1 MSAENQGNSAP
12 TKKILESSPLSGI
25 AVPLAIVIVGALI
38 IFGVTKMLSSGKNHR
53 DLIEEMNSKTFG
65 NRWVAAY
72 ELSKFLA
79 SSKIP
84 KEDMPWVIENLSKV
98 YYESVDARTRN
109 FVVLALGSLKN
120 PLILPVLNKALED
133 QDPQVK
139 FNAVVT
145 LGNMD
150 KSSLIEW
157 DKVEALLLQNEDPG
171 LKQVA
176 LFALASHQHPK
187 VEELAL
193 PLLNSSEQT
202 LRYAAATVLI
212 HYKRNEALPVLE
224 EITNL
229 KYDKVAQGE
238 LNGAQVES
246 LKFNLLENIEKS
258 KWNEVLGLVTSLES
272 NDTNVRVTTKAKLVL
287 KVLKN

>member
-1 MSAENQGNSAP
+1 MSAENQGNPMP

-25 AVPLAIVIVGALI
+25 AVPIAIVLVGALI

-79 SSKIP
+79 SQKIP

-98 YYESVDARTRN
+98 YFESIDARTRN
-109 FVVLALGSLKN
+109 FVVLALGSLQN
-120 PLILPVLNKALED
+120 PLSLKVLNKALED

-139 FNAVVT
+139 FNAVVS

-150 KSSLIEW
+150 KSSEIDW
-157 DKVEALLLQNEDPG
+157 PKVEALLQQNEDPG

-176 LFALASHQHPK
+176 LFTLASHMRPN
-187 VEELAL
+187 VEQLAL
-193 PLLNSSEQT
+193 PLLNSNEKT

-212 HYKRNEALPVLE
+212 HYKNNEALPVLE
-224 EITNL
+224 EISNL
-229 KYDKVAQGE
+229 KYDNAAQGE

-246 LKFNLLENIEKS
+246 LKFNVLENIEKS
-258 KWNEVLGLVTSLES
+258 KWNELIGLVAKLKT
-272 NDTNVRVTTKAKLVL
+272 NDTNVRVQTKAIQVL
-287 KVLKN
+287 NLLKN